1 MFVIR
6 ASDGTQITSCHDNEI
21 NGKEVEFLN
30 YEDAEKYLK
39 TLKITIPFLD
49 WTIEKIK

>member
-6 ASDGTQITSCHDNEI
+6 ASDGTQITSFDETGSNE
-21 NGKEVEFLN
+21 KEVEFLN

-39 TLKITIPFLD
+39 TLKVTIPFLD
-49 WTIEKIK
+49 WSIKEI